1 MEREDVQIDP
11 EHLLTRREQL
21 RAIVGEVGQRVAHK
35 VIDHIDPIC
44 ASFISRSPYVVL
56 ATRGRDGLLDVSPK
70 GDPAGFVDCLSPK
83 LLALPDRLGN
93 GRFDTYEN
101 LFDNSSVAL
110 LFLIPGHND
119 TLRVAGDGRISR
131 DPKLL
136 SRYPINGK
144 EPRFVLLIEVRE
156 AYLHC
161 SKSSVRGNIWNP
173 DRWPDREGIPSLAEA
188 MVAHGKLSDEISEMQ
203 AIIDR
208 DRETRLY

>member
-1 MEREDVQIDP
+1 MKREDIQMEV
-11 EHLLTRREQL
+11 EHLLTSREQL
-21 RAIVGEVGQRVAHK
+21 RAIVGEVGPKVAHK

-44 ASFISRSPYVVL
+44 ASFISCSPYIVV
-56 ATRGRDGLLDVSPK
+56 ATRGSDGLLDVSPK

-101 LFDNSSVAL
+101 LFNNPSVAL

-136 SRYPINGK
+136 ARYPVNEK
-144 EPRFVLLIEVRE
+144 
-156 AYLHC
+156 
-161 SKSSVRGNIWNP
+161 
-173 DRWPDREGIPSLAEA
+173 
-188 MVAHGKLSDEISEMQ
+188 
-203 AIIDR
+203 
-208 DRETRLY
+208 